1 MSGIEVD
8 YLSDLEGSMPSLAE
22 DRIEQR
28 RRNLV
33 DIMASSALE
42 GLYLDQEQRDILEL
56 LVTEQISH
64 DEAIARLTALVPVK

>member
-8 YLSDLEGSMPSLAE
+8 YLSDLESIMPSLVE

-28 RRNLV
+28 RRDLV

-42 GLYLDQEQRDILEL
+42 GLYLDQEGRDILEL
-56 LVTEQISH
+56 LVTEQISC
-64 DEAIARLTALVPVK
+64 DEAIARLTALVPLE